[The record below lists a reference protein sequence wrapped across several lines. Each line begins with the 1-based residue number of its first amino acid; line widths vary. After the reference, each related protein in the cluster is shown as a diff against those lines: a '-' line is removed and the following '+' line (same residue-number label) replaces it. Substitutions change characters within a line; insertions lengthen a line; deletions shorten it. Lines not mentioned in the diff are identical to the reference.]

1 MDSGKSEGP
10 LRVLLVCLKK
20 CLTHSILN
28 SEYRAF
34 HATFSWPADC
44 LGMGLDRRES
54 MLNCNIAR
62 R

>member
-28 SEYRAF
+28 S
-34 HATFSWPADC
+34 D
-44 LGMGLDRRES
+44 MGLDRRES
-54 MLNCNIAR
+54 MLNCNVAR